1 MGWCSAKT
9 TTAPVGPR
17 SPLAAAPTWS
27 ARCCRCGRAGWS
39 RGAGCPRARSWRS
52 GRAVR
57 WTVPSRS
64 LASRSRTTPQSCR
77 WAWWVSDPHCRPASH
92 RGVDRFL
99 WAGRR
104 VPRHLDDRLP
114 AAGHARRRV
123 HCRLARLPV
132 GSARRPWSPAPARPA
147 GRLAATDGAAAAPA
161 HHRPPPT
168 QERLD
173 KLNQFVTDWLDRP
186 DKFDFT
192 IPATIPEAKQ
202 HFHEEFRLC
211 LELLGS
217 LGQQADATIVVPDTN
232 VLVRSPDIGRY
243 HQVLGTA
250 SYTVVLVAPVLAE
263 LDALKTGRASPSV
276 RDRARGFSNRIKE
289 WRRRGQLHVGVKV
302 EGQVVVRA
310 EGREPSREATLS
322 WLHPTVVDD
331 RIIACTLELQR
342 RRPTDLVVLL
352 TGDVNLLAK
361 ADLAGLPNGGAA
373 R

>member
-1 MGWCSAKT
+1 VIRTVVQRLTEELIAFSGQVDEFLDISTIDYQPQDTRGGVFIVGWHDY
-9 TTAPVGPR
+9 R
-17 SPLAAAPTWS
+17 W
-27 ARCCRCGRAGWS
+27 
-39 RGAGCPRARSWRS
+39 GA
-52 GRAVR
+52 
-57 WTVPSRS
+57 
-64 LASRSRTTPQSCR
+64 
-77 WAWWVSDPHCRPASH
+77 
-92 RGVDRFL
+92 
-99 WAGRR
+99 
-104 VPRHLDDRLP
+104 LDDHGRQLQRALLDAWPPLMERL
-114 AAGHARRRV
+114 
-123 HCRLARLPV
+123 RLL
-132 GSARRPWSPAPARPA
+132 
-147 GRLAATDGAAAAPA
+147 LTTDPS
-161 HHRPPPT
+161 PT

-310 EGREPSREATLS
+310 EGREPNMQATLS
-322 WLHPTVVDD
+322 WLDPTVVDD

-361 ADLAGLPNGGAA
+361 ADMAGIPTADTPDPDPDELPQ
-373 R
+373 

>member
-1 MGWCSAKT
+1 
-9 TTAPVGPR
+9 
-17 SPLAAAPTWS
+17 
-27 ARCCRCGRAGWS
+27 
-39 RGAGCPRARSWRS
+39 
-52 GRAVR
+52 
-57 WTVPSRS
+57 
-64 LASRSRTTPQSCR
+64 
-77 WAWWVSDPHCRPASH
+77 
-92 RGVDRFL
+92 
-99 WAGRR
+99 
-104 VPRHLDDRLP
+104 
-114 AAGHARRRV
+114 
-123 HCRLARLPV
+123 
-132 GSARRPWSPAPARPA
+132 
-147 GRLAATDGAAAAPA
+147 
-161 HHRPPPT
+161 
-168 QERLD
+168 
-173 KLNQFVTDWLDRP
+173 LDRP

-310 EGREPSREATLS
+310 EGREPNMQATLS
-322 WLHPTVVDD
+322 WLDPTVVDD

-361 ADLAGLPNGGAA
+361 ADMAGIPNRRHSRSGPRRATAVNAGFTAVDSLSATDRHRDHTSKRGRSTPTRAGSSAVRCPHLLRQRQRGSTCGSRSWTTAPNPDPPGTDWAGWWGSAPSWSTRRRSTAGPKSSGGCAGGSGCHPA
-373 R
+373 PR